1 VRTPV
6 SGTIAAVARL
16 PPHLLL
22 LGSISSVQF
31 GSAFAT
37 KLFPQAGPA
46 GIVLL
51 RLVLSAA
58 ILLSISRPS
67 LRGRTRGDLLAVL
80 AFGVVLGCMNWS
92 FYEALGRL
100 PIGVAVTIEFVGPLA
115 VAVAGSRRLVDLLWV
130 LLAAGGVVLLALRGD
145 EHGITGLGILL
156 VSIAGVCWGFYILLS
171 KRVGQ
176 AFASLEGLAIALA
189 VGTVVALPAGIV
201 EGGHAL
207 GRPEVLGGGLLVA
220 VFSSLIPYSLELIAL
235 RRMSAA
241 VFGLMMSVG
250 PAIAA
255 LAGVVVLSQ
264 ALTGTLLIAVV
275 MVIVATA
282 GHILTNRQPEA
293 ELVEVATAP
302 P

>member
-1 VRTPV
+1 
-6 SGTIAAVARL
+6 
-16 PPHLLL
+16 
-22 LGSISSVQF
+22 
-31 GSAFAT
+31 
-37 KLFPQAGPA
+37 
-46 GIVLL
+46 
-51 RLVLSAA
+51 
-58 ILLSISRPS
+58 
-67 LRGRTRGDLLAVL
+67 
-80 AFGVVLGCMNWS
+80 
-92 FYEALGRL
+92 L